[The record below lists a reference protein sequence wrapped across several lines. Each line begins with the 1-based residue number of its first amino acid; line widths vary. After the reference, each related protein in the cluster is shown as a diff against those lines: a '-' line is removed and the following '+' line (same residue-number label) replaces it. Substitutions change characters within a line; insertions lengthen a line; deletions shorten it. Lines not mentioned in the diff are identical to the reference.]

1 MEEVPKTYLERQ
13 CTVRTHFQP
22 FHLDNCTWAH
32 DYILDTLHFDRKYQ
46 GKDRR
51 ICFLNKR
58 GSGRNRYSVHILV
71 GIQRMDHPDSLS
83 GMYRFHFHN
92 VHWDH
97 KVMMRKDQ
105 PLTAPLLEKIDVCHT
120 YFKRFTISTECYAF
134 YFLTWCHGSRVTVAE
149 GISGVSA
156 EAGTYRNM
164 IEHRALRVGT
174 TGSRTRIPALFSHA
188 GLTWWT
194 VRVYCT
200 FWTTV
205 WWTSNVCR

>member
-1 MEEVPKTYLERQ
+1 
-13 CTVRTHFQP
+13 
-22 FHLDNCTWAH
+22 
-32 DYILDTLHFDRKYQ
+32 
-46 GKDRR
+46 
-51 ICFLNKR
+51 
-58 GSGRNRYSVHILV
+58 
-71 GIQRMDHPDSLS
+71 
-83 GMYRFHFHN
+83 
-92 VHWDH
+92 
-97 KVMMRKDQ
+97 MRKDQ

-188 GLTWWT
+188 GLTW
-194 VRVYCT
+194 
-200 FWTTV
+200 
-205 WWTSNVCR
+205 